1 MNKEDKAER
10 DKIQRKKHIKKYQ
23 DKNRATINEYQKQYR
38 LATKEARNKTRCE
51 TYARDK
57 EARDIKLKA
66 LKEEKAKNTIE
77 CQNDKCDN
85 TFTQIYQGIKK
96 YCSPDC
102 RLEFLRKYKNGEE
115 KPKSWSQKQ
124 LSSNEISQSDKDR
137 IATIVARIKD
147 TNEEESK
154 QLNIIDYIRSLE
166 Q

>member
-23 DKNRATINEYQKQYR
+23 DKNRATINEYQRQYR
-38 LATKEARNKTRCE
+38 LATKEARNKTRRE

-77 CQNDKCDN
+77 CQNNKCDN

-102 RLEFLRKYKNGEE
+102 RSEFLRKYK
-115 KPKSWSQKQ
+115 
-124 LSSNEISQSDKDR
+124 NEISQSDKDR
-137 IATIVARIKD
+137 IALIVARIKD
-147 TNEEESK
+147 TKEEESK
-154 QLNIIDYIRSLE
+154 QLNIIGYIRSLE